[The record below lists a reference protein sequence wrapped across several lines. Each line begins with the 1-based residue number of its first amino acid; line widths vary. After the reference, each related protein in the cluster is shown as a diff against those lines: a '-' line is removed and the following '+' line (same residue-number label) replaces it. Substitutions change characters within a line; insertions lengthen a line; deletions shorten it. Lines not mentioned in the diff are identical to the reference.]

1 MYSKCG
7 AVALYDKSAD
17 GKDTLVEHTLCVSTH
32 SGVHSVFV
40 THLTLP

>member
-7 AVALYDKSAD
+7 AVVLYMSAD
-17 GKDTLVEHTLCVSTH
+17 WKDTLVEHMLCVSTH